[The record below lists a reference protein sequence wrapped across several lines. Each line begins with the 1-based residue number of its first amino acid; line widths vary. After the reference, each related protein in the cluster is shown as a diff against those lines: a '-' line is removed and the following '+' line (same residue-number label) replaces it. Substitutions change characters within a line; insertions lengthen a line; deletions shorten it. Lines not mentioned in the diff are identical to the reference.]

1 MEDEF
6 GPDDKM
12 AVFCGRLSYIQQG
25 LRLVHLLD
33 MDGRDTHATLLVRFT
48 VNDEE

>member
-6 GPDDKM
+6 GKDDKM
-12 AVFCGRLSYIQQG
+12 AVFCTRLSYIQQG

-33 MDGRDTHATLLVRFT
+33 MKGRDTHATLLVRFT
-48 VNDEE
+48 IEDTD